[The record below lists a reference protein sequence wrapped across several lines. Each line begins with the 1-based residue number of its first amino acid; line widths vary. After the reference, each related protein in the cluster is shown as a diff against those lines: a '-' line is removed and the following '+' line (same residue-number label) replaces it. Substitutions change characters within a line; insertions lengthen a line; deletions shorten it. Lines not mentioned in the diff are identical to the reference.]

1 MKEIEKKYLLVI
13 KKMTNVKS
21 LTTIILFLTFG
32 VVVFQLFCSIRSVNG
47 QNDYDDYEYAYEDY
61 FDSDSHRKK
70 YNGKYVGKLNSYHH
84 QVNGQLYAVNE
95 KTLLMKGFQY
105 DGQGRD
111 AFFYGGG
118 TGRPGPSGFI
128 IPNEY
133 YRSNVLERYE
143 FDKL

>member
-1 MKEIEKKYLLVI
+1 MADSVISTTKIKWWLV
-13 KKMTNVKS
+13 VGF
-21 LTTIILFLTFG
+21 LFLQQFTFLP
-32 VVVFQLFCSIRSVNG
+32 QIKLVNG
-47 QNDYDDYEYAYEDY
+47 QNDYDDYEYSEDY
-61 FDSDSHRKK
+61 FESNSHRKK

-95 KTLLMKGFQY
+95 KTLLMKSFQY

-128 IPNEY
+128 IPNEF
-133 YRSNVLERYE
+133 YRSNVLERYNSIIIN
-143 FDKL
+143 FNIVLNIL

>member
-1 MKEIEKKYLLVI
+1 MIQLGILSRTTWCLLVG
-13 KKMTNVKS
+13 
-21 LTTIILFLTFG
+21 LFLSLLF
-32 VVVFQLFCSIRSVNG
+32 FQTRFLVNG
-47 QNDYDDYEYAYEDY
+47 QNYDYDDYEYSEDY
-61 FDSDSHRKK
+61 FESQARRKN

-95 KTLLMKGFQY
+95 KTLLLKGFQY

-118 TGRPGPSGFI
+118 TGRPGPTGFI

-133 YRSNVLERYE
+133 YRSNVLERYNLFYE
-143 FDKL
+143 